1 MFLTWWSS
9 RFVSLCFTDGQM
21 VSLTIGEH
29 DDQEAATHWLGTGDV
44 VGLGI
49 ARGNLIAQL

>member
-29 DDQEAATHWLGTGDV
+29 DDQEVATHWLGTGDV

-49 ARGNLIAQL
+49 ARGNLVAQL